1 METNYWEHGV
11 LQVDVYPS
19 YRAAQRFS
27 SIRGFAFTHAYYN
40 RDYYIYTAGEP
51 NFNKLVDCRVYPR
64 NYGGQIDFGKPLLH
78 KVFAG
83 LLTGKVITTTCEVER
98 YKTRFVL
105 SLLNDK
111 AIIDDLQDDEA
122 GEDLLRKL
130 RNGEL

>member
-1 METNYWEHGV
+1 MKTNYWEHDL
-11 LQVDVYPS
+11 LQVSVLPPYK
-19 YRAAQRFS
+19 AVQRFS
-27 SIRGFAFTHAYYN
+27 SIRGFAFSHAYYN
-40 RDYYIYTAGEP
+40 DDYLIYTAGEP

-64 NYGGQIDFGKPLLH
+64 RAKSGQPMLR

-83 LLTGKVITTTCEVER
+83 LLTGKVINTTCKVEH

-105 SLLNDK
+105 SLLNVK
-111 AIIDDLQDDEA
+111 VIIDDLQDDKA